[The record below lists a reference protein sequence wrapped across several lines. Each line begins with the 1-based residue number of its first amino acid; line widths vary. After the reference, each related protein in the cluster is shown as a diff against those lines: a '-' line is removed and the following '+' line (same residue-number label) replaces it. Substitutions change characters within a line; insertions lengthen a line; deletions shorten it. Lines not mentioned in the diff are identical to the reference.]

1 MKFDF
6 DFVGVQVYT
15 RQVVAAAPW
24 IPLVRA
30 RIIPPEKRNVPLTA
44 MNWEDFPEALYRVVT
59 GLQRNY
65 YKLPP
70 MVITEHGIALHDT
83 PNEIGVVDDAQ
94 RIAFFQDALRGL
106 KRAVNEGADVRGYF
120 VWSLLDNLEWAE
132 GTKPRFGL
140 IHVDF
145 DSLER
150 NPKASWHWW
159 KNFLQ

>member
-1 MKFDF
+1 
-6 DFVGVQVYT
+6 
-15 RQVVAAAPW
+15 
-24 IPLVRA
+24 
-30 RIIPPEKRNVPLTA
+30 